1 VDLPEL
7 RIIDQEL
14 WQAVQDRLEGV
25 RQSARSRKIR
35 KSEFWKNRR
44 PKHLLTGLIH
54 CAQCGN
60 AMAAVGSDYLACSA
74 ARNGAGCNN
83 TKGIKRTIIEHG
95 VLEGLKTRLMA
106 PDLVEEFVRAFH
118 AEVNKQLAEDDAA
131 HRHITQEL
139 QKISTKLDGLY
150 NAIAD
155 GLRTKGLRT
164 KLEQLEKQQSELQ
177 DKLTEVPPP
186 QPRLHPNLAKLYRER
201 VENLHAALSDP
212 QSRTEAAEILRSLVE
227 KITVKHD
234 KNGVEVELV
243 GDIVKLVSLP
253 EGNNVPA
260 SFESSVKVVAGR
272 GFEPLT
278 FRL

>member
-131 HRHITQEL
+131 HRQITQEL

-177 DKLTEVPPP
+177 DKLTEAPP
-186 QPRLHPNLAKLYRER
+186 
-201 VENLHAALSDP
+201 LSRGCI
-212 QSRTEAAEILRSLVE
+212 QTSRNCIGRGSRTCTLHYPIRKPEPKQQRYCAASLRKSPSNMTKPVL
-227 KITVKHD
+227 K
-234 KNGVEVELV
+234 
-243 GDIVKLVSLP
+243 
-253 EGNNVPA
+253 
-260 SFESSVKVVAGR
+260 
-272 GFEPLT
+272 
-278 FRL
+278 